1 MLKSKFYLLQGKA
14 MKEILITNDDGYE
27 SEGLKKLIKMLKRI

>member
-1 MLKSKFYLLQGKA
+1 MLKSRFLSFARKT

-27 SEGLKKLIKMLKRI
+27 SEGLKNLLRC